1 MYNLEII
8 PFTNFKQKIS
18 LLKKHSRKGCSIE
31 VFNNFICIEKFDS
44 HVKDGVIYDNRYAK

>member
-18 LLKKHSRKGCSIE
+18 LLKEISHKGCSIE
-31 VFNNFICIEKFDS
+31 VFNNFICVEKFNLR
-44 HVKDGVIYDNRYAK
+44 VRDGVTYDNRYAK

>member
-31 VFNNFICIEKFDS
+31 VFNNFICIQKFDI
-44 HVKDGVIYDNRYAK
+44 HVKDGVINDRHAK